1 MKSIKTIRILSIII
15 IVLAGIHA
23 ALGLFWHTGAE
34 VFYATNVYGQSVK
47 MFGDG
52 LYAHES
58 YFKAPIFKGTDAVTL
73 FLVIPVFLWVTVRLK
88 NDSLKN
94 RLLHLGLLSFLLYNA
109 ASVAFGVSYNSLF
122 LLYISYFSVALITF
136 ILAISKL
143 NTENIT
149 DRITR
154 SFPHKGTAI
163 FMFLAGMSVFVWLI
177 EIINALS
184 TGMPISTMGMHT
196 TEPTFI
202 FDIGIIAPTAFIGG
216 WLVLKRNR
224 LGYILVSTLLTLNAL
239 IGVVV
244 ITQSL
249 FQYAYKVFVSVDEFI
264 AFVSVFVI
272 MSIVALVLNIKV
284 LRSIDEETS
293 TRET

>member
-1 MKSIKTIRILSIII
+1 M
-15 IVLAGIHA
+15 
-23 ALGLFWHTGAE
+23 
-34 VFYATNVYGQSVK
+34 
-47 MFGDG
+47 
-52 LYAHES
+52 
-58 YFKAPIFKGTDAVTL
+58 
-73 FLVIPVFLWVTVRLK
+73 
-88 NDSLKN
+88 
-94 RLLHLGLLSFLLYNA
+94 
-109 ASVAFGVSYNSLF
+109 
-122 LLYISYFSVALITF
+122 ALITF

-264 AFVSVFVI
+264 AFVSVFCYNEY
-272 MSIVALVLNIKV
+272 SCFSFKY
-284 LRSIDEETS
+284 
-293 TRET
+293 